1 MNRWDLSE
9 REYPSI
15 VGKAL
20 LGVLVNLLLIL
31 ALAAPGRAVSF
42 DISYSV
48 TDDGDP
54 SPFAFSFSQSL
65 PNLSSVT
72 GTFSLTGTM
81 TDAGDGAVSVSVD
94 QNALF
99 TIFESSGGYQSR
111 VVVPGG
117 SSYSV
122 SGTPPLPPSPF
133 LQASFPYQF
142 PFSQSLCFVFGTPSP
157 CFFDGIEFSF
167 AFTGSGGGDRYDLS
181 GSITVDELTVSRV
194 PEPTT
199 FLLVGSGLLGMV
211 ALRRKLQA

>member
-20 LGVLVNLLLIL
+20 VGVLVNLLLIL
-31 ALAAPGRAVSF
+31 ALAVPSSAVSF
-42 DISYSV
+42 DFSFSA

-54 SPFAFSFSQSL
+54 SPFAFNLSQSL

-81 TDAGDGAVSVSVD
+81 TDAGDGAVSLYSD
-94 QNALF
+94 QAALF
-99 TIFESSGGYQSR
+99 TIFESFPGTHSLLLFPSGVST
-111 VVVPGG
+111 
-117 SSYSV
+117 SY

-133 LQASFPYQF
+133 LQASSPYQY
-142 PFSQSLCFVFGTPSP
+142 SQFYCVLPP
-157 CFFDGIEFSF
+157 CFFDGIGFSF
-167 AFTGSGGGDRYDLS
+167 AFTGSGGGGYDFS

-211 ALRRKLQA
+211 ALRRKLKA